1 MPVLVELNAARNSL
15 RRIGLAV
22 LALGL
27 TAAPAFAQAATDL
40 DAFIAAYHCPVY
52 TAMESIRAR
61 PMTPL
66 DRFIVLAVDRNQ
78 RYVQCQFMDDDKVL
92 YCEASSGFYG
102 KTRMRFAK
110 GGLAAI
116 AALGFDTNVPDGNF
130 WQGRPVRDSTDV
142 WSTASLLLE
151 TLYRG
156 YGARLKTKIEMHAAL
171 LPKTILKPG
180 DRTCV
185 PTS

>member
-1 MPVLVELNAARNSL
+1 LIEFLAARSGL
-15 RRIGLAV
+15 RRMGLA
-22 LALGL
+22 AFSLGL
-27 TAAPAFAQAATDL
+27 AAPPAFAQAATDL
-40 DAFIAAYHCPVY
+40 DAFVAAYHCPVY

-66 DRFIVLAVDRNQ
+66 DRFIVLATDNDQ

-110 GGLAAI
+110 GGRTAI
-116 AALGFDTNVPDGNF
+116 AALGFDINVADGNF

-156 YGARLKTKIEMHAAL
+156 YGARLKTKIEMHVAL